1 MFKFDEIEKEE
12 REKKVQ
18 RDCRTRVAKL
28 HIAAFASEL
37 ERMIEPMRLYFPTAE
52 VRIAD
57 SGLAVT
63 LDLKYRTVQSGHR
76 IFRLGVK
83 VEHDTYMTEPDRSI
97 VHGSPC
103 AAALK
108 DRFYRLY
115 GKRIEGLF
123 RMQMLQSLEDD

>member
-37 ERMIEPMRLYFPTAE
+37 ERMIEPMRIYFPTAE

-63 LDLKYRTVQSGHR
+63 LDLKYRTVQGEQQ
-76 IFRLGVK
+76 IFWLGVK
-83 VEHDTYMTEPDRSI
+83 VEHDSYMTEPDRTGG
-97 VHGSPC
+97 HGFPSV
-103 AAALK
+103 AILK
-108 DRFYRLY
+108 DSFYRRY
-115 GKRIEGLF
+115 GERIEGLF
-123 RMQMLQSLEDD
+123 RMRMLQSLEDD

>member
-18 RDCRTRVAKL
+18 RDCRTRVAKM

-37 ERMIEPMRLYFPTAE
+37 ERMIEPMRIYFPTAE

-63 LDLKYRTVQSGHR
+63 LDLKYRAVQGGLQ
-76 IFRLGVK
+76 IFWLGVK
-83 VEHDTYMTEPDRSI
+83 VEHDRYMLEPDRTGGLGFPSATI
-97 VHGSPC
+97 
-103 AAALK
+103 LK
-108 DRFYRLY
+108 DSFYRRY
-115 GKRIEGLF
+115 GEKIEGLF